1 MNFSFDKIK
10 YLFQI
15 PLEWFKNIHERIFNA
30 YGTNFITVK
39 QGYYNGLEVGID
51 EETFSS
57 AVNEVVNIPDLPTSF
72 VTSVNGQDGDV
83 DLGPIVNTVNGIEPT
98 NGNVNVTFGSLP
110 DVQNIT
116 SFDIAFVNDVYW
128 DGTKIVIESV
138 TLHIANGLVD
148 GYTTN
153 NNRYINTVQYNP

>member
-15 PLEWFKNIHERIFNA
+15 PIEWFKSIHERIFNA

-57 AVNEVVNIPDLPTSF
+57 AVNEVVNIDLPTSF
-72 VTSVNGQDGDV
+72 VTSVNGQDGAV

-110 DVQNIT
+110 DVQNLI
-116 SFDIAFVNDVYW
+116 SFDMDVVINVFW
-128 DGTKIVIESV
+128 DGTRIVIESV
-138 TLHIANGLVD
+138 TLHITNGLVN
-148 GYTTN
+148 GYTVN
-153 NNRYINTVQYNP
+153 NNKYINTIQYNP

>member
-1 MNFSFDKIK
+1 MNFSFDKVK

-57 AVNEVVNIPDLPTSF
+57 AVNEVINIPALPTSI
-72 VTSVNGQDGDV
+72 VTSVNGENGDV
-83 DLGPIVNTVNGIEPT
+83 NLGPIVNSVNGIEPSD
-98 NGNVNVTFGSLP
+98 GNVNVTFQSLA
-110 DVQNIT
+110 DIQNLPNTTLPIV
-116 SFDIAFVNDVYW
+116 VNVFW
-128 DGTKIVIESV
+128 NGTQIVIESV
-138 TLHIANGLVD
+138 SVTITKGLITSIV
-148 GYTTN
+148 N
-153 NNRYINTVQYNP
+153 NNNTVINTVQFTP

>member
-51 EETFSS
+51 EQSFSA
-57 AVNEVVNIPDLPTSF
+57 AVNEVVTLPTSF

-128 DGTKIVIESV
+128 DGTRIVIESV
-138 TLHIANGLVD
+138 TLHITNGLVN
-148 GYTTN
+148 GYTVN
-153 NNRYINTVQYNP
+153 NNRYINTTQYNP